1 MNQGMPVGRWSIIDA
16 SESVS
21 QETQPL
27 QFFNQ
32 ITATDTEGFR
42 YPQQRVE
49 ADPLFP
55 TFNFPYVNR
64 MQASFFRQCFLA
76 QASKLTLVSDGIT
89 QDFQLSLTWH
99 NLPRKHED
107 DAPRTPNMG
116 LFLSCAI
123 LRKLIKPRG
132 DLASKSETWEIMS
145 GKKRILVIEDEMPV
159 ALMMVF
165 LLSRVGYDVTTAH
178 NGKKGIELASATR
191 FDVITL
197 DMDLPDIHGFEI
209 CHELKQRHVSRN
221 TPIIFI
227 TGRHLK
233 KIGSTPLNLARWI
246 TSRNHLKRV
255 NSFFASPP
263 KSETGSKM

>member
-1 MNQGMPVGRWSIIDA
+1 
-16 SESVS
+16 
-21 QETQPL
+21 
-27 QFFNQ
+27 
-32 ITATDTEGFR
+32 
-42 YPQQRVE
+42 
-49 ADPLFP
+49 
-55 TFNFPYVNR
+55 
-64 MQASFFRQCFLA
+64 
-76 QASKLTLVSDGIT
+76 
-89 QDFQLSLTWH
+89 
-99 NLPRKHED
+99 
-107 DAPRTPNMG
+107 MG